1 MAEERQ
7 TASARVQLTL
17 DIDVGGG
24 GWGADCT
31 VAQVHK
37 QAADS
42 ATGLIHQLLDC
53 YRQHKGRLDGR
64 VSIVGTPKISAVIA
78 SVER

>member
-1 MAEERQ
+1 MSEVQ
-7 TASARVQLTL
+7 TASARVLVTL
-17 DIDVGGG
+17 EINPGGG

-37 QAADS
+37 QAADG
-42 ATGLIHQLLDC
+42 AIGLIHQLLDC
-53 YRQHKGRLDGR
+53 YRQHKGRLEGS